1 MHTQQKR
8 TGLGGVLDCI
18 YLWSGYL
25 AGAFLL
31 VIFALM
37 VVMSAGREVSFNVPA
52 GDDFAAFSMA
62 GLAFLGLAHTFKNG
76 EMIRVGFLIERLGER
91 TRRFVEI
98 FCLGVGLIFIGYF
111 ARHAFSLAHDS
122 WKLNDMSSG
131 VIAIPLWIPQT
142 GMFLGL
148 LILAIAML
156 DELLIVLSGRKPTYE
171 KEPPRTAEELIERVV
186 QGGGV

>member
-1 MHTQQKR
+1 MQTGQKR
-8 TGLGGVLDCI
+8 TGLGGVLDRV

-25 AGAFLL
+25 AGAFL
-31 VIFALM
+31 VAIFALM

-62 GLAFLGLAHTFKNG
+62 ALAFLGLAHTFKNG
-76 EMIRVGFLIERLGER
+76 EMIRVGFLIERLGAR
-91 TRRFVEI
+91 TRHAVEI
-98 FCLGVGLIFIGYF
+98 FCLSVGLVFIGF
-111 ARHAFSLAHDS
+111 FTRHAFSLAHDS

-156 DELLIVLSGRKPTYE
+156 DELIIVLSGRKPSYE
-171 KEPPRTAEELIERVV
+171 KEPPKTAEELIERVA